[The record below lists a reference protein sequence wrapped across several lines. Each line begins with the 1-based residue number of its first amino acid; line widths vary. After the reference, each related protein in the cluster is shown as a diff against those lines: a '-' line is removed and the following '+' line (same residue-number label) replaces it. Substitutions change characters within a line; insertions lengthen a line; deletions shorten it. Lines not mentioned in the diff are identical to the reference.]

1 MVSMALDRGNLIH
14 GLTEEEGIAMPIE
27 RKAGQNP

>member
-14 GLTEEEGIAMPIE
+14 GLTEEEGVAMPIG
-27 RKAGQNP
+27 RKVGQNP